1 MVEQHRLWGTM
12 DAKGKQMIP
21 PMYQFLQYEW
31 MYTYPKL
38 LLAQKDNLWGFINL
52 KGEEVLPLKYDY
64 IYKDNYGY
72 TLVKGDKVGLWN
84 NRETEKCFIP
94 AVYTK
99 INKNTY
105 YYENYILVYDGDT
118 ILFVDKEGNEYDA
131 QVTEVRKID
140 AFFGY
145 PQRDNEVK
153 IGDKYYRPN
162 IESKRPPRKE

>member
-1 MVEQHRLWGTM
+1 MPIIYDVIDRSGSNFNLYLG
-12 DAKGKQMIP
+12 DKKGYFKYYKGKDD
-21 PMYQFLQYEW
+21 ES
-31 MYTYPKL
+31 
-38 LLAQKDNLWGFINL
+38 
-52 KGEEVLPLKYDY
+52 
-64 IYKDNYGY
+64 
-72 TLVKGDKVGLWN
+72 
-84 NRETEKCFIP
+84 RFIP
-94 AVYTK
+94 ACYTV
-99 INKNTY
+99 IDQSTLWS
-105 YYENYILVYDGDT
+105 NYILVYDGDT

>member
-1 MVEQHRLWGTM
+1 MKRLFIITLALFCTACNTDWRRKYDEVYPSQNGISMVR
-12 DAKGKQMIP
+12 
-21 PMYQFLQYEW
+21 
-31 MYTYPKL
+31 
-38 LLAQKDNLWGFINL
+38 KDNKYGLVNAEGT
-52 KGEEVLPLKYDY
+52 VVAPLKYDY